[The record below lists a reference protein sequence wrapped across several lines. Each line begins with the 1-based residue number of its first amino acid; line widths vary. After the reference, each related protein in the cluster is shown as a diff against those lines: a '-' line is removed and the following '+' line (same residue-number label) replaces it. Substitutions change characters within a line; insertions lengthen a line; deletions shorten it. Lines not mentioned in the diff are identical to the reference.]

1 MVALSEQY
9 LDPLRR
15 KFNMRDDYNWE
26 LHSDDIGAH
35 TDFKEKMTYGDYLQL
50 ELLLDSQKRLST
62 HHDEMLFI
70 VIHQVSELWLKL
82 MIHEI
87 EAATDAIQKEEYQ
100 SAFKMLARVS
110 KIQSQIIQ
118 SWDVLSTLTPAE
130 YMEFRNFLGNAS
142 GFQSYQYRLVE
153 FVLGYK
159 TPHIVKIYEKNPL
172 LHKRLK
178 AAFEAPGLYDVS
190 IQALSKQGFD
200 INDHILNRDFSNKYE
215 QDPTVANA
223 WLEVYRNKD
232 TYWDLYQLAEKL
244 VDIEDWFQQ
253 WRFRHM
259 KTVERI
265 IGHKT
270 GTGGTSGV
278 GYLKSVLE
286 HYFFPELWE
295 IRTKL

>member
-1 MVALSEQY
+1 MC
-9 LDPLRR
+9 
-15 KFNMRDDYNWE
+15 DDYVWDFY
-26 LHSDDIGAH
+26 SDDTGAY

-50 ELLLDSQKRLST
+50 ESLLDSQKRLSN

-87 EAATDAIQKEEYQ
+87 EAATEAIKNSEYQ
-100 SAFKMLARVS
+100 AAFKMLARVS
-110 KIQSQIIQ
+110 KIQTQIIHA
-118 SWDVLSTLTPAE
+118 WDVLSTLTPAE
-130 YMEFRNFLGNAS
+130 YMEFRGYLGNAS

-159 TPHIVKIYEKNPL
+159 TPHIVKIYEKDSV
-172 LHKRLK
+172 LHARLK
-178 AAFEAPGLYDVS
+178 EAFEAPGLYDVS
-190 IQALSKQGFD
+190 IQALSREGFI
-200 INDHILNRDFSNKYE
+200 INQSILERDFSKKYE
-215 QDPTVANA
+215 QDSTVANA
-223 WLEVYRNKD
+223 WLEVYRNTDK
-232 TYWDLYQLAEKL
+232 YWNLYQLAEKL

-278 GYLKSVLE
+278 GYLKRVLD

-295 IRTKL
+295 VRTKI